1 MFVHL
6 CSACFVQGFSKHR
19 RMCYGGFTDMSDG
32 RLPPART
39 HENVEQDAAR
49 AAKFVRDKVKVDTA
63 ATHGVLGRS
72 AWLQLPY
79 FDIVQHTLLD
89 MMHLCSGVVGRHLV
103 PLVQGKRLRDT
114 MQAGDRAKASAAAV
128 AQRKKAS
135 DAVAEEAKQARE
147 GHAAR
152 NKRRKKA
159 RRSRGAAAAAPATP
173 PDQSDEEREP
183 AQEEPEPEPEAEHK
197 ESLSEQQKK
206 WQMSEKMM
214 LRIEEACY
222 QHIRAPQGVAPLTK
236 RPLTQTSEMQ
246 AHQWINFVKVYGK
259 YLLSQHF
266 KGDLMAVISNLLDLI
281 KLTLRSTVDQETMDE
296 IERLRN
302 ELAPVLESAF
312 PSTEWSMVLH
322 LLFFHIPDTIRLW
335 GPTRGYWCFPF
346 ERSDRQGRLK
356 LCCISTNVGILILFL
371 HVSTF
376 VRFF

>member
-1 MFVHL
+1 
-6 CSACFVQGFSKHR
+6 
-19 RMCYGGFTDMSDG
+19 MCYGGFKDLSDD
-32 RLPPART
+32 RLPQART
-39 HENVEQDAAR
+39 HESVAHGALR
-49 AAKFVRDKVKVDTA
+49 AAGFLREGRKVDTA
-63 ATHGVLGRS
+63 VTQGVLGPS
-72 AWLQLPY
+72 AWLRLPY

-114 MQAGDRAKASAAAV
+114 MQAGDRAQASAAAV
-128 AQRKKAS
+128 ASRRKAAA
-135 DAVAEEAKQARE
+135 DVAAAARVARE
-147 GHAAR
+147 AHAER
-152 NKRRKKA
+152 NKRTKKA
-159 RRSRGAAAAAPATP
+159 RQSRGAAAAAPVTP
-173 PDQSDEEREP
+173 DRSDEEREP
-183 AQEEPEPEPEAEHK
+183 AQEEGEPEEERK
-197 ESLSEQQKK
+197 ESLSELQKK

-266 KGDLMAVISNLLDLI
+266 KGDEMDVISNLLDFI
-281 KLTLRSTVDQETMDE
+281 KLTLSSTVDQATTDE
-296 IERLRN
+296 ILRLRH
-302 ELAPVLESAF
+302 ELAQVLESEF

-346 ERSDRQGRLK
+346 ERSDEAWCASLQSSYKCRDSHFSAS
-356 LCCISTNVGILILFL
+356 CYICALFQD
-371 HVSTF
+371 H
-376 VRFF
+376 RKDCADG